1 MSEKLKK
8 LIKLSLCFVFMLLAI
23 YLIHYHYTVEVP
35 RVASADSR
43 VPIIKSDENR
53 ELIESLV
60 SKYNNNEIVSLFK
73 VPNVFET
80 PIVQTDDNT
89 YYLSHD
95 LYRDSNQNGTPFLDY
110 RNKSLNDKKIII
122 YGKESNANTDYT
134 NIKNYQ
140 NQNYYNNHSIIDLY
154 TEESKKSFKIF
165 SCFIETEDF
174 DYTNLNSYN
183 GLTYYEHLNKLK
195 SKSLYD
201 TGVEIDNNSKI
212 IVLELLTATPDN
224 SKKTI
229 VVLGA
234 ELPKDQTLPQ

>member
-1 MSEKLKK
+1 MSEKKKKMLK
-8 LIKLSLCFVFMLLAI
+8 LLLCIIFMLLAI
-23 YLIHYHYTVEVP
+23 YLIHYHYTYQVVRVVE
-35 RVASADSR
+35 SDSK
-43 VPIIKSDENR
+43 VPIIKEDENR
-53 ELIESLV
+53 KLITDIKK
-60 SKYNNNEIVSLFK
+60 KYNNNEIVANLEIK
-73 VPNVFET
+73 NVFST

-89 YYLSHD
+89 FYLKHD
-95 LYRDSNQNGTPFLDY
+95 LYRDSNEDGNPFLDY

-134 NIKNYQ
+134 SIKNYQ
-140 NQNYYNNHSIIDLY
+140 NQNYYNNHSIINLY
-154 TEESKKSFKIF
+154 TEEFKKSFKIF

-229 VVLGA
+229 VVLGT